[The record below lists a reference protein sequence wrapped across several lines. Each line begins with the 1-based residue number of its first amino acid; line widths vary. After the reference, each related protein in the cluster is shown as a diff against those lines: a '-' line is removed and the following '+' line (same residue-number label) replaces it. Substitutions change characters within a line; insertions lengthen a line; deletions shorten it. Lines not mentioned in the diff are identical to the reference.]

1 MTSQSGKQII
11 MIDILA
17 NISKCKS
24 NQTMKFGQLTIF
36 TWNKNLCF
44 AGFST
49 KFIEIQGWLLLTFFI
64 CLHSQLSSFNS
75 IIVQM
80 SEKCVHQIDS
90 KNDWL
95 LLSVT
100 FTAKRTW
107 FLS

>member
-49 KFIEIQGWLLLTFFI
+49 KFIENTRLAASNVFHMFTQSIKFF
-64 CLHSQLSSFNS
+64 
-75 IIVQM
+75 
-80 SEKCVHQIDS
+80 
-90 KNDWL
+90 
-95 LLSVT
+95 
-100 FTAKRTW
+100 
-107 FLS
+107 